1 MRYLKPLMAILMVTL
16 VTSCSWWPFGN
27 QRTGNCLDDGTCEG
41 ANPFEEQLVGGTWY
55 CYGVA
60 RDEPWDCTQEEDPNK
75 IVAVSDEEPPPR
87 SPVALTD
94 DEPDFELPGD
104 DASLTRA
111 EMTFNEDE
119 ISSGSNRQ
127 TPPAAPAS
135 NFLDAYSD
143 DAWAIQLIALQ
154 SRAEVDSYVADHE
167 LADPKY
173 VQIESGGAI
182 WYVLILD
189 VFEDRASAD
198 SAAEAWES
206 ENDPSSRPWVR
217 PVRSLKAAA
226 RRAES

>member
-1 MRYLKPLMAILMVTL
+1 MRYLKPFMAILMVTL
-16 VTSCSWWPFGN
+16 VASCSWWPFGS

-41 ANPFEEQLVGGTWY
+41 ANPYEEELVGGTWY

-60 RDEPWDCTQEEDPNK
+60 RDEPWDCSQEEDPNK
-75 IVAVSDEEPPPR
+75 VVAVNDAAPPR
-87 SPVALTD
+87 PAVDALEA
-94 DEPDFELPGD
+94 EPE
-104 DASLTRA
+104 SRRA

-119 ISSGSNRQ
+119 ITIGTSSQ
-127 TPPAAPAS
+127 EEEPPAAAG

-154 SRAEVDSYVADHE
+154 SRDEVESYVAAHE
-167 LADPKY
+167 LSDPKY

-198 SAAEAWES
+198 SAAEAWET
-206 ENDPSSRPWVR
+206 ENSPSSRPWVR